1 MSEKH
6 CPDLLAGYALGAL
19 DPAERE
25 EATAHLAEC
34 PDCRSEEANLAE
46 ALHATLG
53 HDCPPAT
60 PSPLLRTQ
68 FLARVALEMTPG
80 EAASMPARP
89 APSVAPII
97 VNSQPPPQAPPTLA
111 VARQGFVPRWAMAA
125 IAVPTIAALALVFG
139 LMNMKQQYDNQSN
152 HLLGQALAA
161 PHVAMLLNGPGVHH
175 GMNGEV
181 IVPKSGS
188 GGLLILSGMTK
199 APGNMAYTCWVK
211 KNGQWTAWAP
221 LRPDASG
228 IAMFVMD
235 RSMDP
240 HSANAM
246 AITLEHQDRASQ
258 TPSGPMLLTTQ
269 L

>member
-6 CPDLLAGYALGAL
+6 CPDLLAAHALDAL

-34 PDCRSEEANLAE
+34 PDCRSEEASLAE
-46 ALHATLG
+46 ALHATFG

-60 PSPLLRTQ
+60 ASPLLRTQ
-68 FLARVALEMTPG
+68 FLARVALEMAPA

-89 APSVAPII
+89 APQVAPVI
-97 VNSQPPPQAPPTLA
+97 VNSQAPPTPPI
-111 VARQGFVPRWAMAA
+111 ARQWFVPRWAMAA
-125 IAVPTIAALALVFG
+125 IAVPSILALGLVFG

-211 KNGQWTAWAP
+211 KNGQWTSWAP

-228 IAMFVMD
+228 IAMLVMD
-235 RSMDP
+235 RSLDP

-246 AITLEHQDRASQ
+246 AITLEHQNRASQ
-258 TPSGPMLLTTQ
+258 APSGPMLLSTQ